1 MDLRLLRLKDEG
13 DLRIP
18 KVLYHGTS
26 RDKVSSIFQHGL
38 VAGGPGGGR
47 THVHT
52 VGKINGTQEV
62 SGVRSSSDTVIVIDG
77 EAVMNDQLTA
87 KYMSGNQV
95 FLMDKVRREFLLH
108 AFDRESGKCIY
119 MPSQDGHGN
128 VIGGRKVQETVISG
142 AEAQKLMK
150 LSDS

>member
-1 MDLRLLRLKDEG
+1 MRQMQGHSSRATNRIDMDLRLLRLNDEG

-87 KYMSGNQV
+87 KYMSG
-95 FLMDKVRREFLLH
+95 VR
-108 AFDRESGKCIY
+108 K
-119 MPSQDGHGN
+119 PSVPDG
-128 VIGGRKVQETVISG
+128 
-142 AEAQKLMK
+142 
-150 LSDS
+150 